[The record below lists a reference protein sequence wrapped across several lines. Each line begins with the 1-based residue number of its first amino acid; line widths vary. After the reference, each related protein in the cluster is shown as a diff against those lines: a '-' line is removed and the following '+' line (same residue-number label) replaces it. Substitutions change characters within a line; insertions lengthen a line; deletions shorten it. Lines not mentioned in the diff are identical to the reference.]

1 MQVLTALIDFGLDP
15 QQAAEAPRWT
25 SNLSGQYANWP
36 HDWED
41 AVTIERRFLDMLCA
55 ELVWRGQPIKTVG
68 DLEGPCSVEI
78 VRRDPATGV
87 LPRLRTRATAA
98 GHWPGE
104 LG

>member
-41 AVTIERRFLDMLCA
+41 AVTIERRFLEMLCA

-87 LPRLRTRATAA
+87 LLTAPTRATAA

>member
-1 MQVLTALIDFGLDP
+1 MPRRNRSNDR
-15 QQAAEAPRWT
+15 AAPSLPRWT
-25 SNLSGQYANWP
+25 SNMSGQYANWP
-36 HDWED
+36 HDGED
-41 AVTIERRFLDMLCA
+41 AVTIERRFPDTLCA
-55 ELVWRGQPIKTVG
+55 ELVWRGQPVKTG
-68 DLEGPCSVEI
+68 DLQGQRSVEI